1 MQLREPKQNGIVEGV
16 IYKQLLL
23 FFFPILFGTLFQQLY
38 TMVDAAIVGNFVGKE
53 ALAAVGGTTGT
64 MINLLLGFFVGLAS
78 GAGVII
84 SQYYGSKDEE
94 GVKKGVHTATALGV
108 AGGLILMCAGL
119 LLAPMLL
126 RLMRVNE
133 DVMGYALSYIRV
145 YFLGMIPT
153 ALYNVGA
160 GMLRAIGDSKRP
172 LYYLIVACAAN
183 VILDFLFVGAFRWGI
198 EGAAAA
204 TVLSQLGNMLL
215 TFRYLVKSKE
225 CYGLSLKEVRFHSGE
240 LRKMLQLGIPT
251 GLQSVLYAI
260 SNMIIQAGI
269 NSFGTDS
276 VAALTVFEKLDGIFW
291 MILSAFGIAVT
302 TFIGQNFGAR
312 KYLRIKK
319 AVRVSLGMAF
329 GMAAVLCVLCLLFV
343 EPFYHAFTSDSAVI
357 AIGVNAVR
365 FLMPM
370 YLTYVC
376 IEVLSGTMRGAGESL
391 IPMVITALGVCVVR
405 VLWVILVVPHWHV
418 LNVLMLSYPVS
429 WTVTSV
435 VFLIY
440 YQSGVWLRRC
450 VKRSYGEMELEN
462 IKAQKM

>member
-1 MQLREPKQNGIVEGV
+1 MQINEQKQNGIVEGV

-84 SQYYGSKDEE
+84 SQYYGSKDER
-94 GVKKGVHTATALGV
+94 GVSQSVHTATALGV
-108 AGGLILMCAGL
+108 AGGFILMCAGL
-119 LLAPMLL
+119 LLAPVLL
-126 RLMRVNE
+126 RLMRVNGE
-133 DVMGYALSYIRV
+133 VMGYALSYVRI

-160 GMLRAIGDSKRP
+160 GILRAIGDSRRP
-172 LYYLIVACAAN
+172 LYYLIAACAVN
-183 VILDFLFVGAFRWGI
+183 VVLDLLFVGVFHWGI
-198 EGAAAA
+198 EGAAVA
-204 TVLSQLGNMLL
+204 TVISQIGNMAL
-215 TFRYLVKSKE
+215 TFRYLIRNRE
-225 CYGLSLKEVRFHSGE
+225 CYSVRPREVRFHTGE
-240 LRKMLQLGIPT
+240 LSKMLRLGIPS
-251 GLQSVLYAI
+251 GMQAVLYAV
-260 SNMIIQAGI
+260 SNMIIQSGI

-291 MILSAFGIAVT
+291 MIMSAFGIAVT

-312 KYLRIKK
+312 KYLRMKK

-329 GMAAVLCVLCLLFV
+329 GTAAALCVLCLIFV

-357 AIGVNAVR
+357 AIGVESVR

-370 YLTYVC
+370 YITYVC
-376 IEVLSGTMRGAGESL
+376 IEVISGAMRGAGDGL
-391 IPMVITALGVCVVR
+391 IPMIITAVGVCVVR
-405 VLWVILVVPHWHV
+405 VAWVLLVVPFWHE
-418 LNVLMLSYPVS
+418 LNVLLLSYPIS
-429 WTVTSV
+429 WSITSA

-440 YQSGVWLRRC
+440 YKSEVWLRRC
-450 VKRSYGEMELEN
+450 VRRSYGEEE
-462 IKAQKM
+462 IKNLQS

>member
-1 MQLREPKQNGIVEGV
+1 MQISGQKQNGIVEGV
-16 IYKQLLL
+16 IYRQLLL

-84 SQYYGSKDEE
+84 SQYYGSRDEE
-94 GVKKGVHTATALGV
+94 GVSKSVHTAAALGV

-119 LLAPMLL
+119 LFAPVFL
-126 RLMRVNE
+126 RLMRVNQ
-133 DVMGYALSYIRV
+133 DIIGYALSYIRV

-160 GMLRAIGDSKRP
+160 GILRAIGDSRRP
-172 LYYLIVACAAN
+172 LYYLIAACGGN
-183 VILDFLFVGAFRWGI
+183 VVLDLLFVGLFHWGI

-204 TVLSQLGNMLL
+204 TVLSQLGNMML
-215 TFRYLVKSKE
+215 TFWYLLRSRE
-225 CYGLSLKEVRFHSGE
+225 CYGIRMREVRFHSIE
-240 LRKMLQLGIPT
+240 LKKMLRVGIPA
-251 GLQSVLYAI
+251 GLQAVLYAV
-260 SNMIIQAGI
+260 SNMIIQSGI
-269 NSFGTDS
+269 NGFGTDS

-291 MILSAFGIAVT
+291 MIMSAFGIAVT

-312 KYLRIKK
+312 KYQRIKK

-329 GMAAVLCVLCLLFV
+329 GGAVALCILCLVFV
-343 EPFYHAFTSDSAVI
+343 EPFYHIFTNDSAVI
-357 AIGVNAVR
+357 AIGIDSVR

-370 YLTYVC
+370 YFTYVC

-391 IPMVITALGVCVVR
+391 IPMIITALGVCLVR
-405 VLWVILVVPHWHV
+405 VLWATLVVPHWHV
-418 LNVLMLSYPVS
+418 LNVLMFSYPLS
-429 WTVTSV
+429 WTVTSA

-440 YQSGVWLRRC
+440 YKSGIWLRRC
-450 VKRSYGEMELEN
+450 VKKTYGEEGLKELN
-462 IKAQKM
+462 RG

>member
-1 MQLREPKQNGIVEGV
+1 MQIREQKQNGIVEGV

-38 TMVDAAIVGNFVGKE
+38 TMVDAAIVGKFVGKE

-84 SQYYGSKDEE
+84 SQYYGSRDEE
-94 GVKKGVHTATALGV
+94 SVKKSVHTATALGL
-108 AGGLILMCAGL
+108 AGGLVLMCLGL
-119 LLAPMLL
+119 FFAPVLL

-133 DVMGYALSYIRV
+133 DVMGYALAYIRV

-160 GMLRAIGDSKRP
+160 GILRAIGDARRP
-172 LYYLIVACAAN
+172 LYYLIAACATN
-183 VILDFLFVGAFRWGI
+183 VVLDLLFVAVFHWGI
-198 EGAAAA
+198 YGAAVA
-204 TVLSQLGNMLL
+204 TVLSQIGNMVL
-215 TFRYLVKSKE
+215 TFRYLMKSDA
-225 CYGLSLKEVRFHSGE
+225 CYGITLREIRFHSGE
-240 LRKMLQLGIPT
+240 LGKMLRLGIPT
-251 GLQSVLYAI
+251 GLQSVLYAV
-260 SNMIIQAGI
+260 SNMIIQTGI

-291 MILSAFGIAVT
+291 MVMSAFGIAVT

-319 AVRVSLGMAF
+319 AVRVSMGMAF
-329 GMAAVLCVLCLLFV
+329 GTAVVLSVLCLLFV
-343 EPFYHAFTSDSAVI
+343 EPFYHAFTDDRAVI
-357 AIGVNAVR
+357 AIGIRTVR

-370 YLTYVC
+370 YFTYVC
-376 IEVLSGTMRGAGESL
+376 IEVLSGTIRGAGESL
-391 IPMVITALGVCVVR
+391 IPMVITALGVCAVR
-405 VLWVILVVPHWHV
+405 ILWVFLVVPRWHE

-429 WTVTSV
+429 WAITSA

-440 YQSGVWLRRC
+440 YKSGLWLRRC
-450 VKRSYGEMELEN
+450 VKQSYGAEELKN
-462 IKAQKM
+462 L